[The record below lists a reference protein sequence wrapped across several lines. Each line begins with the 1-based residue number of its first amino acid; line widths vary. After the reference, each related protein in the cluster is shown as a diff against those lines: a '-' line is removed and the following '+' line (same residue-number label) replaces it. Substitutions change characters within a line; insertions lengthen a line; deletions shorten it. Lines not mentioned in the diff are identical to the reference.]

1 MLLVPT
7 LKSLNND
14 KANEVRRLAFVH
26 FLLEREDLMVEDW
39 GDYSQEILKDFAQK
53 LPSDPNYWL
62 SKSTPS
68 GMASRPVAT
77 TSLVFNWDR
86 YDTAKKQAL
95 LNSVAQTY
103 D

>member
-7 LKSLNND
+7 MKSLNNN

-26 FLLEREDLMVEDW
+26 FLLEREDLMVSDW
-39 GDYSQEILKDFAQK
+39 GDYAQDILKEFSQK
-53 LPSDPNYWL
+53 LPSDPSYWL

-68 GMASRPVAT
+68 GVVSRPVAT

-86 YDTAKKQAL
+86 YDSSKKEAL
-95 LNSVAQTY
+95 LKSFAEAT